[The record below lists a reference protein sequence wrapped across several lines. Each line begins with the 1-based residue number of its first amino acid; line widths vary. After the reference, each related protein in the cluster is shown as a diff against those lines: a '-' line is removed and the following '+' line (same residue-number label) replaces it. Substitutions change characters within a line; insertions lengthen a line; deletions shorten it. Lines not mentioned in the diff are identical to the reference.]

1 VLNRRSDFMRAVT
14 ITCRSDEVSPN
25 IVVQDDWP
33 TPSPAAGEV
42 LVRTEASALNHL
54 DLWVG
59 RGLPGVTDFP
69 RISGSD
75 GCGRVEAVGDGVD
88 EAWIGRRVLLN
99 AAVGHH
105 APHHPDLIPTDPTL
119 HMIGET
125 LPGTHAEYFTAPAA
139 NVLDIGN
146 TDPTQAA
153 AFALSFLTSWRMLM
167 SRAQLKAGQQVLIT
181 GIGGG
186 VALSCLAICRW
197 LGCTTI
203 VTSRHQWKLD
213 RAGELGA
220 DHMVLDTNED
230 WSGKVR
236 AITSKRGVDVC
247 ADSIGTSVHQA
258 CLSSLARGGT
268 LVTCGA
274 TSGSGATDLVRI
286 FWNQLSILGS
296 TMGDMGEFREV
307 VSLHLSGHLQPVIDS
322 VLTADEASAAWQR
335 LESGEQFGKIV
346 LRWD

>member
-1 VLNRRSDFMRAVT
+1 MRAVT
-14 ITCRSDEVSPN
+14 ITSRNDEVSPN
-25 IVVQDDWP
+25 IIVQDDWP
-33 TPSPAAGEV
+33 TPSARPGEV

-59 RGLPGVTDFP
+59 RGLPGADEFP

-75 GCGRVEAVGDGVD
+75 GCGRVEAVGEGVD
-88 EAWIGRRVLLN
+88 ESWIGRRVLLN
-99 AAVGHH
+99 AAVCHH
-105 APHHPDLIPTDPTL
+105 SPHLPDVIPTDPAL

-139 NVLDIGN
+139 NVLDIGES
-146 TDPTQAA
+146 DPVQAA

-167 SRAQLKAGQQVLIT
+167 SRARLKAGQQVLIT

-203 VTSRHQWKLD
+203 VTSRHDWKLE
-213 RAGELGA
+213 RARELGA
-220 DHMVLDTNED
+220 DHVVLDSNED
-230 WSGKVR
+230 WSKTVR
-236 AITSKRGVDVC
+236 SITSKRGVDVC
-247 ADSIGTSVHQA
+247 ADSIGSAVHQA

-274 TSGSGATDLVRI
+274 TTGSGPTDLVRI

-296 TMGDMGEFREV
+296 TMGDMAEFREV
-307 VSLHLSGHLQPVIDS
+307 VALHLSGQLEPVIDT
-322 VLTADEASAAWQR
+322 VHPVDEARTAWER

>member
-1 VLNRRSDFMRAVT
+1 MRAVT
-14 ITCRSDEVSPN
+14 ITSRNDEVSPN
-25 IVVQDDWP
+25 IIVQDDWP
-33 TPSPAAGEV
+33 TPSARPGEV

-59 RGLPGVTDFP
+59 RGLPGADEFP

-75 GCGRVEAVGDGVD
+75 GCGRVEAVGEGVD
-88 EAWIGRRVLLN
+88 ESWIGRRVLLN
-99 AAVGHH
+99 AAVCHH
-105 APHHPDLIPTDPTL
+105 SPHLPDVIPTDPAL

-125 LPGTHAEYFTAPAA
+125 LPGTHAEYFTAPAV
-139 NVLDIGN
+139 NVLDIGES
-146 TDPTQAA
+146 DPVQAA

-167 SRAQLKAGQQVLIT
+167 SRARLKAGQQVLIT

-203 VTSRHQWKLD
+203 VTSRHDWKLE
-213 RAGELGA
+213 RARELGA
-220 DHMVLDTNED
+220 DHVVLDSNED
-230 WSGKVR
+230 WSKTVR
-236 AITSKRGVDVC
+236 SITSKRGVDVC
-247 ADSIGTSVHQA
+247 ADSIGSAVHQA

-274 TSGSGATDLVRI
+274 TTGSGPTDLVRI

-296 TMGDMGEFREV
+296 TMGDMAEFREV
-307 VSLHLSGHLQPVIDS
+307 VALHLSGQLEPVIDT
-322 VLTADEASAAWQR
+322 VHPVDEARTAWER

>member
-1 VLNRRSDFMRAVT
+1 MRAVT
-14 ITCRSDEVSPN
+14 ITSRNDEVSPN
-25 IVVQDDWP
+25 IIVQDDWP
-33 TPSPAAGEV
+33 TPSARPGEV

-59 RGLPGVTDFP
+59 RGLPGADEFP

-75 GCGRVEAVGDGVD
+75 GCGRVEAVGEGVD
-88 EAWIGRRVLLN
+88 ESWIGRRVLLN
-99 AAVGHH
+99 AAVCHH
-105 APHHPDLIPTDPTL
+105 SPHLPNVIPTDPAL

-139 NVLDIGN
+139 NVLDIGES
-146 TDPTQAA
+146 DPVQAA

-167 SRAQLKAGQQVLIT
+167 SRARLKAGQQVLIT

-203 VTSRHQWKLD
+203 VTSRHDWKLE
-213 RAGELGA
+213 RARELGA
-220 DHMVLDTNED
+220 DHVVLDSNED
-230 WSGKVR
+230 WSKTVR
-236 AITSKRGVDVC
+236 SITSKRGVDVC
-247 ADSIGTSVHQA
+247 ADSIGSAVHQA

-274 TSGSGATDLVRI
+274 TTGSGPTDLVRI

-296 TMGDMGEFREV
+296 TMGDMAEFREV
-307 VSLHLSGHLQPVIDS
+307 VALHLSGQLEPVIDT
-322 VLTADEASAAWQR
+322 VHPVDEARTAWER